1 VASPTATIWV
11 TIAAA
16 AGTLVVVL
24 AVIAGPSLLRCSSS
38 AEGLLACMRQQVVD
52 AGLLPAPETSPPP
65 IAQPAEPA
73 PPPAEPESP
82 APDLNLIRAE
92 PDGSLIVAGSA
103 PPGIEVEVFAN
114 GDLVGKA
121 MVEASGD
128 WVVVPDR
135 PLAVGTAEISV
146 GITGSNDRSPRTFT
160 VVIPADKTSKPV
172 VTPSDATA
180 ESVPTAEPD
189 PASGPEPVAEAPSP
203 ADVPPVQSEPPPAVT
218 EPVPVPTQQP
228 LVVAE
233 AEPDPKPVAEAPA
246 PADAPP
252 GQPEQSLAAA
262 EPAPLPA
269 EPPLVVAEAE
279 PDPMPGSEPATQ
291 APPPADV
298 PPVQLEQP
306 REAADAEPSLLPAQ
320 PPLVVAEAEPAAETP
335 PVQPAITPVPTQPA
349 TIDAIEIDGSANYF
363 AGAGPEGATVQL
375 FVQNRFIAS
384 ATVEG
389 GRWLVEAEG
398 VLNLPVQRVRI
409 DLVRPQG
416 TLSARAEVNFV
427 IDVPPPAPEIQA
439 SATATGWVAPG
450 ASISTELAIAPQVQS
465 EVEVDPAI
473 PTLRAI
479 PSADPA
485 MLRFASGKAII
496 RRGETLWAIA
506 ARVYGDGSQY
516 RRIVEANES
525 ISSPGRIF
533 PGQVFDLPKLDE
545 SAPVN

>member
-1 VASPTATIWV
+1 MASPTATIWM
-11 TIAAA
+11 TIGAA
-16 AGTLVVVL
+16 AGTLVVVFG
-24 AVIAGPSLLRCSSS
+24 VIAGPSLLQCSSS
-38 AEGLLACMRQQVVD
+38 PDGLLGCLREQVVD
-52 AGLLPAPETSPPP
+52 AGLLPAPDTPPAP
-65 IAQPAEPA
+65 VAEPSE
-73 PPPAEPESP
+73 PPAPVVP
-82 APDLNLIRAE
+82 APTAPDLNLVRAE
-92 PDGSLIVAGSA
+92 PDGSVIIAGSA
-103 PPGIEVEVFAN
+103 PPGIEVVVFAN

-160 VVIPADKTSKPV
+160 VVIPADKTSTPT
-172 VTPSDATA
+172 VTPSDA
-180 ESVPTAEPD
+180 PAEP
-189 PASGPEPVAEAPSP
+189 PAIAEPEPAPGPEPVAEAPAP
-203 ADVPPVQSEPPPAVT
+203 AGDPAVQPEQPPAVAESET
-218 EPVPVPTQQP
+218 APEP
-228 LVVAE
+228 A
-233 AEPDPKPVAEAPA
+233 PVAEAPA
-246 PADAPP
+246 PPEMPP
-252 GQPEQSLAAA
+252 LQSEEPLATA
-262 EPAPLPA
+262 EAGPTPVPV

-279 PDPMPGSEPATQ
+279 PV
-291 APPPADV
+291 DV
-298 PPVQLEQP
+298 PP
-306 REAADAEPSLLPAQ
+306 AAPE
-320 PPLVVAEAEPAAETP
+320 V
-335 PVQPAITPVPTQPA
+335 TPVPVQPA

-389 GRWLVEAEG
+389 GRWLVEAQG
-398 VLNLPVQRVRI
+398 ALTLPVQRVRI

-416 TLSARAEVNFV
+416 TASARAEVNFV
-427 IDVPPPAPEIQA
+427 IDVPPPAPEIEA
-439 SATATGWVAPG
+439 SATATGSAAPG
-450 ASISTELAIAPQVQS
+450 ASVSAELAVAPQVES
-465 EVEVDPAI
+465 ELELDPAI

-516 RRIVEANES
+516 HRIVEANES
-525 ISSPGRIF
+525 ISNPRKIF

-545 SAPVN
+545 PAPVN